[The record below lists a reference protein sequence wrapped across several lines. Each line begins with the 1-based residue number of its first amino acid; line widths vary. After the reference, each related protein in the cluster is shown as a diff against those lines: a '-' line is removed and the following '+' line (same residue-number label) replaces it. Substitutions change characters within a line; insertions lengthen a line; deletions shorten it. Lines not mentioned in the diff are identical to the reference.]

1 MENITSKSNEKIKF
15 AVSLKDSSSQRK
27 KSGMFFAEG
36 ARLCCDAA
44 MSGVD
49 ILQLFFTRK
58 SEQKFAEYLNKI
70 LPLAKES
77 FVIGEDVSAKLS
89 DTSSPQGIFCVCRIP
104 EKNAA
109 ETALN
114 KKGKYIALE
123 NVQDP
128 SNTGAVART
137 AEAMGLD
144 GMIVCSGCDVYNPK
158 ALRASMGAFFRLNV
172 IECSVYQLAE
182 KAGQAGLPLAFSTPD
197 ADARKITDIDFSN
210 GFVCITGNE
219 GSGVS
224 DEAKELCDLKIT
236 IPMRGRA
243 ESLNAATAS
252 AIMIWEMVRNGS

>member
-1 MENITSKSNEKIKF
+1 MESITSKSNEKIKF
-15 AVSLKDSSSQRK
+15 AASLRDSSSQRK

-36 ARLCCDAA
+36 ARLCRDAA
-44 MSGVD
+44 ISGVD

-58 SEQKFAEYLNKI
+58 SEQKFAEYLKDI
-70 LPLAKES
+70 LPCAKDS
-77 FVIGEDVSAKLS
+77 FIISEEVSSKLS
-89 DTSSPQGIFCVCRIP
+89 DTLSPQGIFCVCRIP
-104 EKNAA
+104 EKSGNGS
-109 ETALN
+109 LKN
-114 KKGKYIALE
+114 GGKYIALE

-137 AEAMGLD
+137 AEALGVD
-144 GMIVCSGCDVYNPK
+144 GMIVCGGCDIYNPK

-172 IECSVYQLAE
+172 TECSVFELAE
-182 KAGQAGLPLAFSTPD
+182 KAKEAGLPLAVSTPD
-197 ADARKITDIDFSN
+197 ADAKKITGVDFSN

-224 DEAKELCDLKIT
+224 REAENLCDLKIT

-252 AIMIWEMVRNGS
+252 AIMIWEMVRNGA